1 MKYIICMLLLSVVAI
16 VSCTA
21 AADAD
26 EVASLYGRSR
36 DAFFGDD
43 YKQAL
48 PLAYEAYDKSLD
60 LGDAYWIGLT
70 ARGIANIYE
79 SCHSYGA
86 AFRYQDIA
94 CSNFEACGDSIEFA
108 ETLLQSAT
116 ARYSFGDTATCVGR
130 LRRLLG
136 MDSEYCDTLRRVLAL
151 RCVARMRMD
160 GGDNAGAAVAIDEIV
175 RMGRPSA
182 QDSAM
187 LALIAVSAC
196 DWPVAR
202 SFIEALGDRGG
213 AVMHNVRLRYFLH
226 IGDVEAAMEARE
238 SIIKGS
244 KGYYSELLGH
254 ELSDALEAYHEANKA
269 LGHQEMQKM
278 KIIVWL
284 TVCVAFMAV
293 LSLCLFLAMYRRRK
307 NAQAEAAF
315 QMAADLRRMC
325 SESDSARD
333 IAKRQ
338 LVSLL
343 RERNEMLDRV
353 CRIAYESPNQKV
365 AEKNLA
371 KAVDEF
377 VGWLTR
383 DKAGME
389 RMERL
394 VNSNFDNL
402 LVRLRA
408 DMPKIKDVD
417 YSLYVFSVLGF
428 SAGAIAFLT
437 GVERTSIIYDRKRRL
452 RKKLEALDSGGEYVG
467 MMS

>member
-1 MKYIICMLLLSVVAI
+1 
-16 VSCTA
+16 
-21 AADAD
+21 
-26 EVASLYGRSR
+26 
-36 DAFFGDD
+36 
-43 YKQAL
+43 
-48 PLAYEAYDKSLD
+48 
-60 LGDAYWIGLT
+60 
-70 ARGIANIYE
+70 
-79 SCHSYGA
+79 
-86 AFRYQDIA
+86 
-94 CSNFEACGDSIEFA
+94 
-108 ETLLQSAT
+108 
-116 ARYSFGDTATCVGR
+116 
-130 LRRLLG
+130 
-136 MDSEYCDTLRRVLAL
+136 
-151 RCVARMRMD
+151 
-160 GGDNAGAAVAIDEIV
+160 
-175 RMGRPSA
+175 
-182 QDSAM
+182 
-187 LALIAVSAC
+187 
-196 DWPVAR
+196 
-202 SFIEALGDRGG
+202 
-213 AVMHNVRLRYFLH
+213 
-226 IGDVEAAMEARE
+226 MEARE

-269 LGHQEMQKM
+269 LGEQQMQKM

-377 VGWLTR
+377 VGGLTR